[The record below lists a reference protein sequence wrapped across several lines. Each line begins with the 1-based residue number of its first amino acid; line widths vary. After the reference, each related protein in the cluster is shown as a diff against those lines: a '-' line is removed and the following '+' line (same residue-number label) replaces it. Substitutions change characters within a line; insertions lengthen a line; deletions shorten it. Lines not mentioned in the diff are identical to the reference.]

1 MSNLLFIYAD
11 DLFCYRLFRNT
22 FGQTI
27 QTPNLD
33 ALAARSTA
41 FDAAYA
47 TVPVCLPSRGATM
60 TAWSP
65 WQSGMVANGQTKDW
79 YEVGDTRDNLSALI
93 KRSGYHVEWA
103 GKVMHGYGVQPPEQQ
118 RQLHHAAMP
127 NGPFTPNLN
136 ATDGS
141 VEHVWPQSPFS
152 ISTVVGKDD
161 EFYDHRVATYAI
173 DMIGRMP
180 AAGKPW
186 AMFAGFQ
193 HPHTQYAAPKRFYDL
208 YDRAQITPPTTWSLG
223 ALPRPKAYG
232 AQFMSDG
239 TVWPSRDVLDW
250 QHNVRAYL
258 ACISHLDWQIG
269 RLMAALDAS
278 PHANNTTVI
287 FVSDHGY
294 HAGDHDIWGKFTLWE
309 EAARTPLLVRGPG
322 QTVGSVVNTPVGLM
336 DIFTTVCEALDIPVP
351 SRSKGQSLLP
361 LLQGGAGIYENRGAV
376 TAVYGSVAIR
386 WQQYRYILYPE
397 GTQELYDLNADP
409 SQAFNLATSQPAIAA
424 ACRAQL
430 VLESARYCLFHATEE
445 LPTVREARSY
455 ALYNGGKVNGS
466 TGDDAFYVGGAN
478 AAELEAGGGT
488 GNRLFLGHW
497 NPANPYTLPDGIQDM
512 TLAVKRADTSPTV
525 RLNDGGV
532 TANAP
537 QRAWI
542 VYGGAGNDTI
552 SGPNASQLY
561 GGDGDDY
568 IQHHGTVGVAE
579 GGAGNDTIISAGA
592 TARGGDGDDVIILT
606 GPGQAFGDA
615 GNDSITGSAGDDT
628 LYGGSGN
635 DAIDGGLGDDVIYG
649 GIGRNVLNGGGGDDI
664 IHAEGQDTV
673 SGGPG
678 NDTFVIGRAAQV
690 LITDWQIG
698 ETIDLTAWGAA
709 PSYRAINS
717 NQVLIYNRSRSVV
730 VTCAA
735 AISPP
740 VVQGSVI
747 T

>member
-1 MSNLLFIYAD
+1 MTNLLFIYAD

-33 ALAARSTA
+33 ALAARSTV
-41 FDAAYA
+41 FYAAYA

-65 WQSGMVANGQTKDW
+65 WESGMVANGQTKDW
-79 YEVGDTRDNLSALI
+79 MDVGDTRDNLSALI

-141 VEHVWPQSPFS
+141 VEHLWPQSPFS
-152 ISTVVGKDD
+152 ITTVVGKDN
-161 EFYDHRVATYAI
+161 EFYDHRVADYAI

-180 AAGKPW
+180 AGGKPW

-193 HPHTQYAAPKRFYDL
+193 HPHTQYAAPKRFYDM
-208 YDRAQITPPTTWSLG
+208 YDRAAITVPTNWSLG
-223 ALPRPKAYG
+223 ALPRPSAYG

-239 TVWPSRDVLDW
+239 TVWPSRDMLDW

-258 ACISHLDWQIG
+258 ACISHLDWHVG

-322 QTVGSVVNTPVGLM
+322 QTTGSVVNTPVGLM
-336 DIFTTVCEALDIPVP
+336 DIFTTVCRALSIPVP
-351 SRSKGQSLLP
+351 TRSKGQSLLP
-361 LLQGGAGIYENRGAV
+361 LLPGGSGVYENRGAI

-397 GTQELYDLNADP
+397 GTQELYDLDADP
-409 SQAFNLATSQPAIAA
+409 SQAFNLATSQPTVAA

-430 VLESARYCLFHATEE
+430 VLESARYGLFHATAE

-455 ALYNGGKVNGS
+455 ALYNGAKVQGS
-466 TGDDAFYVGGAN
+466 TGDDAFFVGGAN
-478 AAELEAGGGT
+478 AAELTPGSGKN
-488 GNRLFLGHW
+488 NRLFLGHW
-497 NPANPYTLPDGIQDM
+497 DAANPYTLPDGIQDM
-512 TLAVKRADTSPTV
+512 TLAVKRANSSPVV

-532 TANAP
+532 VANAP

-542 VYGGAGNDTI
+542 VQGGNGNDTI
-552 SGPNASQLY
+552 SGPSNSQLT
-561 GGDGDDY
+561 GGKGDDL
-568 IQHHGTVGVAE
+568 IEVSGTAGFAHGGE
-579 GGAGNDTIISAGA
+579 GNDTLISSGA
-592 TARGGDGDDVIILT
+592 TLRGGDGDDVLILN
-606 GPGQAFGDA
+606 GPGQAFGEA
-615 GNDSITGSAGDDT
+615 GNDSIRGSSGADT
-628 LYGGSGN
+628 LYGGSVN
-635 DAIDGGLGDDVIYG
+635 DTIDGGQGDDIIYG
-649 GIGRNVLNGGGGDDI
+649 GTGRNVLMGGIGNDT

-678 NDTFVIGRAAQV
+678 TDTFVIGRGAQV
-690 LITDWQIG
+690 LITDWQQG
-698 ETIDLTAWGAA
+698 EVIDLSAWSAVPA
-709 PSYRAINS
+709 YRQVNS
-717 NQVLIYNRSRSVV
+717 NQVLIHSGSRSVL
-730 VTCAA
+730 VTSATT
-735 AISPP
+735 IS
-740 VVQGSVI
+740 VALVRESVI
-747 T
+747 A